1 MQKIRFTFSCGT
13 RLTFELNNTQTTERW
28 SSLFTKMSGDFLLR
42 NDINHRHGFAERA
55 EIKARAARLGQC
67 AAYLGF
73 SLQVI
78 SRESW
83 HAALNNLHIYFPEF
97 FKQRLTADKF
107 QAAHEMNLLIH
118 WLEYELVNFYDRR
131 NQYLFNLDFNHY
143 SPAYDLKSTIPDDE
157 FDQFS
162 PNLTFGNL
170 HLHYIF
176 IGRHFLEMFD
186 AKDMVC
192 PQKHFRA
199 QHEFNATCGMVFS
212 EPQDE
217 VVRSTEMRAYY
228 HQRGGKQFFGFDFD
242 DHKLAK
248 GFFKLGQL
256 QNIADYTQ
264 PERRQTLRQQLKRS
278 HVVQWDFSSS
288 NGVS

>member
-1 MQKIRFTFSCGT
+1 MQKIRFNFSCGT
-13 RLTFELNNTQTTERW
+13 RLTYELNDTETTRKW
-28 SSLFTKMSGDFLLR
+28 VSQFSQMSHKFLLR
-42 NDINHRHGFAERA
+42 NAINHRHGFAERD
-55 EIKARAARLGQC
+55 EITAGAARLAQC
-67 AAYLGF
+67 ATFLGF
-73 SLQVI
+73 PLETI
-78 SRESW
+78 SKDNW
-83 HAALNNLHIYFPEF
+83 HAALNKLHINFPEF
-97 FKQRLTADKF
+97 FKQKVKTDKF
-107 QAAHEMNLLIH
+107 HAAHETNLLIH
-118 WLEYELVNFYDRR
+118 WLEYELANLYDDK
-131 NQYLFNLDFNHY
+131 NQYLFNLDFNHHP
-143 SPAYDLKSTIPDDE
+143 PAYRLKSLIPDDE

-192 PQKHFRA
+192 PPNHFRA

-217 VVRSTEMRAYY
+217 VVRNTEMQAYY

-242 DHKLAK
+242 DKKLAK

-256 QNIADYTQ
+256 QNIAEYGQ
-264 PERRQTLRQQLKRS
+264 REQREALRQQLRRS
-278 HVVQWDFSSS
+278 HVVQWDFLSS